1 MSVDGAHNT
10 TEDCVE
16 MYPIVILPSQIAYKK
31 KKKSLHQMG

>member
-16 MYPIVILPSQIAYKK
+16 MYPQAIVTLPSQIANK
-31 KKKSLHQMG
+31 H